1 MPNHCLNT
9 LTISGITPDQWTQLA
24 ATFNGTDEKQGS
36 FLRTF
41 CPEPDWVNIP
51 NEMGEFP
58 VLDQETGSCH
68 WSDGKS
74 DNRWYQWRIKHWGT
88 KWDVYECD
96 EELINQTPCAEIVV
110 SYSTAWS
117 PVNEHFLETASN
129 VFPEALFV
137 NRYEEEG
144 EDYCGVTVAKAGK
157 ALDFT
162 ESLSAI
168 RDAFVRKLNP
178 DLPDDADTYEVYE
191 EQELWEEFSE
201 CIGYCLCRI
210 ASDLTQQLNESLV
223 SLQ

>member
-9 LTISGITPDQWTQLA
+9 LTFSAITPDQWTQIV

-58 VLDQETGSCH
+58 VLDQETGTCR

-74 DNRWYQWRIKHWGT
+74 DDRWYQWRIKHWGT
-88 KWDVYECD
+88 KWDVYDCD
-96 EELINQTPCAEIVV
+96 EDLISMSPSTELVV
-110 SYSTAWS
+110 CYSTAWS
-117 PVNEHFLETASN
+117 PVNENFLETVSN
-129 VFPEALFV
+129 ILPEALFV

-144 EDYCGVTVAKAGK
+144 AGYCGVTVAKAGK

-162 ESLSAI
+162 ESLSDI
-168 RDAFVRKLNP
+168 RDVFVRKLNP
-178 DLPDDADTYEVYE
+178 DLPEDADTYEVYE
-191 EQELWEEFSE
+191 EQELWEDFDEFM
-201 CIGYCLCRI
+201 GYCFDGI
-210 ASDLTQQLNESLV
+210 TSDLIKQLNQSVL
-223 SLQ
+223 SPQ